1 FAPLAGKFS
10 HWNLAKLRS
19 AKRIE
24 YDVRANWKLM
34 FENYSECYHCPGVHP
49 MLSKVSPY
57 DSAENDLAKGPFLG
71 GFMSINKGRSLTMSG
86 DACAFPVKEEE
97 EEGEEEKQRV
107 FYYSIF
113 PNMLLSMHPE
123 YVMVHQLW
131 PQSPERTLIVCDWF
145 FHPDAFARKDFKPED
160 AIEFWD
166 MTNKQD
172 WHVCELSQQGIASRA
187 YQPGPL
193 PSRAPSE
200 EQMKQVKV
208 SVIVPAYNARATIT
222 DCLGALEDQS
232 LRDEC
237 EIIVV
242 DSSTDDTAAV
252 VAEMFPEVRLFTFP
266 ERRFPS
272 SARNFAV
279 SQARGEIIAFT
290 DADCVV
296 APGWLGEIIGAHRS
310 DLPVIGGA
318 IDNGSPESYIG
329 WVYYF
334 CEFNQ

>member
-1 FAPLAGKFS
+1 
-10 HWNLAKLRS
+10 
-19 AKRIE
+19 
-24 YDVRANWKLM
+24 
-34 FENYSECYHCPGVHP
+34 
-49 MLSKVSPY
+49 
-57 DSAENDLAKGPFLG
+57 
-71 GFMSINKGRSLTMSG
+71 
-86 DACAFPVKEEE
+86 
-97 EEGEEEKQRV
+97 
-107 FYYSIF
+107 
-113 PNMLLSMHPE
+113 
-123 YVMVHQLW
+123 
-131 PQSPERTLIVCDWF
+131 
-145 FHPDAFARKDFKPED
+145 
-160 AIEFWD
+160 
-166 MTNKQD
+166 
-172 WHVCELSQQGIASRA
+172 
-187 YQPGPL
+187 
-193 PSRAPSE
+193 
-200 EQMKQVKV
+200 MKQVKV

-334 CEFNQ
+334 CEFNQWMPRARRGLVSEIPTCCLSMKRAAFDRYGPFLDGTYCSDTVAR

>member
-1 FAPLAGKFS
+1 
-10 HWNLAKLRS
+10 
-19 AKRIE
+19 
-24 YDVRANWKLM
+24 
-34 FENYSECYHCPGVHP
+34 
-49 MLSKVSPY
+49 
-57 DSAENDLAKGPFLG
+57 
-71 GFMSINKGRSLTMSG
+71 
-86 DACAFPVKEEE
+86 
-97 EEGEEEKQRV
+97 
-107 FYYSIF
+107 
-113 PNMLLSMHPE
+113 
-123 YVMVHQLW
+123 
-131 PQSPERTLIVCDWF
+131 
-145 FHPDAFARKDFKPED
+145 
-160 AIEFWD
+160 
-166 MTNKQD
+166 
-172 WHVCELSQQGIASRA
+172 
-187 YQPGPL
+187 
-193 PSRAPSE
+193 
-200 EQMKQVKV
+200 MKQVKI

-334 CEFNQ
+334 CEFNQWMPRARRGLVGEIPTCCLSLKRAAFDRYGPFLDGTYCSDTAFHWNLRRDGYQPLFVPTMKVSHQYRGSLKSFLRHEWFHGKCFGRVRTSELGLTRRQRALFAARTLYLPLLQFYLTASRVARRSSYLREFVLSSPLVFLGILAWSYGELSGYLSHTERRA